1 MTFRSNL
8 LLAAGLSVLSM
19 LGAGTAFAAD
29 GFKVPGTSFV
39 IKPYV
44 ETEGGY
50 DTNPDNFVDKTGSS
64 FGKIE
69 GGLKVESDVGG
80 RYYGLT
86 LKAKDVYFENLDLQ
100 NRWDFKA
107 LLDTSFELTDTQT
120 LKLGAGYYRDFF
132 NLERA
137 DIYTSYADY
146 TLKGQEFRFKLEAK
160 NHTEKNLNN
169 EPLGNED
176 PDVFNISKS
185 EAFDY
190 ARTDGKVSLLAFTK
204 SFLQPF
210 VIYDYAGLNYF
221 NQVTGA
227 SIDRDAREQ
236 FGIAGVRFRFS
247 EDFRI
252 DLGARHNNRDF
263 EDRNIDKFSSTFVD
277 LNVFWQPTDAIKITT
292 IVERFI
298 EEPGTSFGLAD
309 DTRTA
314 GVTFDW
320 DFMPMWQFKAAGY
333 YDRVEAI
340 GDDLRYNK
348 YVTNLSITYEP
359 NDHVEYFLTGLGKWV
374 DEEVTGD
381 SYDRYKV
388 GLGMRYSF

>member
-1 MTFRSNL
+1 MTVRSNRS
-8 LLAAGLSVLSM
+8 LAAGLSALS
-19 LGAGTAFAAD
+19 LLSAQGAVAAE
-29 GFKVPGTSFV
+29 GFKVPGTSV
-39 IKPYV
+39 VVRPYV

-50 DTNPDNFVDKTGSS
+50 DSNPDNFVDKTGSS

-69 GGLKVESDVGG
+69 GGLKAESDVDG

-107 LLDTSFELTDTQT
+107 ALDTSFDLTDSQSV
-120 LKLGAGYYRDFF
+120 KFGVQYVRDFF

-137 DIYTSYADY
+137 NIYTSYADY
-146 TLKGQEFRFKLEAK
+146 TLQGQEFRFKLEAK
-160 NHTEKNLNN
+160 NHTEENLNS
-169 EPLGNED
+169 EPRGTEN

-190 ARTDGKVSLLAFTK
+190 ARTDGKISLLTFTK

-221 NQVTGA
+221 NQVSGA

-252 DLGARHNNRDF
+252 DLGARRNTRDF
-263 EDRNIDKFSSTFVD
+263 EDLNIDKFSSTFVD
-277 LNVFWQPTDAIKITT
+277 VNVFWQPTDAVKITGV
-292 IVERFI
+292 VERFI

-314 GVTFDW
+314 GVTLDW
-320 DFMPMWQFKAAGY
+320 DFMPKWQFKAAGY

-340 GDDLRYNK
+340 GDDFRYNK

-359 NDHVEYFLTGLGKWV
+359 SEHVEYFISGLGKWV
-374 DEEVTGD
+374 NEEVSGD
-381 SYDRYKV
+381 SYDRYKIGA
-388 GLGMRYSF
+388 GLRYSF